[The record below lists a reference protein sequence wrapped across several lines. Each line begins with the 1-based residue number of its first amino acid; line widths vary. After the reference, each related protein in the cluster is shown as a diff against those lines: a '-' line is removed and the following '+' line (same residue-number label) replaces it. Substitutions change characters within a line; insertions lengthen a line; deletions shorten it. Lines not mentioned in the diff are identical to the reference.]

1 MGMDAGGIISSFP
14 TFFADGKINVCISSV
29 VYNKIE
35 QEQIIKKFPLEIV
48 DKYEKRFDSSV
59 RAVVSM
65 KLTSWKMLFKQECFS
80 HEQEVRIIV
89 KVVDKYKDIWPI
101 KYRTNAGYIIPYIE
115 LPIDK
120 YALKSVTLGPFHGSE
135 SQRRLQMGIL
145 EKMLASKQ
153 YDAKISISKVP
164 VRY

>member
-1 MGMDAGGIISSFP
+1 
-14 TFFADGKINVCISSV
+14 
-29 VYNKIE
+29 
-35 QEQIIKKFPLEIV
+35 
-48 DKYEKRFDSSV
+48 
-59 RAVVSM
+59 M

-89 KVVDKYKDIWPI
+89 KIVDKYKDIWPI
-101 KYRTNAGYIIPYIE
+101 KYRTNVGYIIPYIE

-120 YALKSVTLGPFHGSE
+120 YALKSVTLGPFRGSE
-135 SQRRLQMGIL
+135 SQRRLQTEIL